1 VSRIGAI
8 GICVIAACLIAGLV
22 IGQVTPNEVG
32 FYLASPV
39 VKVEGPAE
47 TILDLNVTKTI
58 DLTIKET
65 SGEVA
70 MVNYISW
77 VLYDKDGNFLDSGS
91 KDFMPPE
98 EITGK
103 ESLSINVKY
112 MGYYTGDGTLKFTAF
127 GFGTKHGQPINSI
140 PGYTSVEIKA

>member
-47 TILDLNVTKTI
+47 TILDLNVTKTV
-58 DLTIKET
+58 DLTLKKT
-65 SGEVA
+65 SGETA
-70 MVNYISW
+70 MVDTINW
-77 VLYDKDGNFLDSGS
+77 VLYDADGNFLTAGS

-103 ESLSINVKY
+103 ESLSIDVKY
-112 MGYYTGDGTLKFTAF
+112 AGAYTGDGTLKFTAS
-127 GFGTKHGQPINSI
+127 GRDTKYGQPINSI